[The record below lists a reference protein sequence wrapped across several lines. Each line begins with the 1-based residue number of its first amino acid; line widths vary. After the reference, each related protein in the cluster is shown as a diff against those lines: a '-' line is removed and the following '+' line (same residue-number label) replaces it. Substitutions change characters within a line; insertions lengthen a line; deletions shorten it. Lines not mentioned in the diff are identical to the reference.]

1 MANDGISDDFSSWD
15 WQYYSEK
22 RRQNEHEL
30 NELEIKPYFSLDQ
43 MIEAVFYC
51 ANKLFDLSFVPTDL
65 LLYHNDC
72 KAWEVFRNN
81 KSVGLFIGD
90 YFARPSKRSGAW
102 CSAFLSQ
109 AKFPT
114 VQKPI
119 VLNVCNFAKGSPTLL
134 SFDDAQT
141 LFHEFGHALHQL
153 LSNVTYEPLSGTSVS
168 RDFVELPSQ
177 LFEHWLTVPEVL
189 KRFAVHF
196 ETKTPISDDLI
207 ERIIGAANYDMG
219 FQTVEYISSAL
230 VDLYFHLSTNDYDVM
245 KFQKEILDKIE
256 LPEAI
261 EMRHATPHF
270 AHVFSGGYYAAAYYS
285 YMWSEVM
292 DADVFLAFEEVGD
305 PFDEKLANSLEK
317 NILSI
322 GNSID
327 SELAYVQFR
336 GKLPKVDALLKGRG
350 LA

>member
-1 MANDGISDDFSSWD
+1 
-15 WQYYSEK
+15 
-22 RRQNEHEL
+22 
-30 NELEIKPYFSLDQ
+30 

-65 LLYHNDC
+65 PLYHNDC

-196 ETKTPISDDLI
+196 ETKTPISDDLK

-256 LPEAI
+256 LPKAI

-285 YMWSEVM
+285 YMWSEVGFPKFETEGAAG
-292 DADVFLAFEEVGD
+292 ADLRANFSMEFRSKGVSLAPMQRVLIPTGLRFEIPNGLEGQLR
-305 PFDEKLANSLEK
+305 PRSGLALK
-317 NILSI
+317 NGLTLLNAP
-322 GNSID
+322 GTID
-327 SELAYVQFR
+327 SDYRGPIGLIMINMGEL
-336 GKLPKVDALLKGRG
+336 GKEFA
-350 LA
+350 